1 MAGPIEPM
9 HAPGDVALFDR
20 FAHLYERFMPSTDE
34 RALQAGL
41 ALADRDVERVLD
53 VGGGTGRAARV
64 LDVPQRIVIDAA
76 GGMLAE
82 ARKRRLDCVR
92 ADAATLPIAEE
103 SIDAVVIVDALHHV
117 ADQTSALAEAKRVL
131 RPGGVLVCREFDRAT
146 FRGQALV
153 AWERLVGFDSEFFTP
168 EELAAAVER
177 VGLDA
182 AVPSRKFGF
191 TVAGV
196 KR

>member
-1 MAGPIEPM
+1 M

-20 FAHLYERFMPSTDE
+20 FARYYERFSPATNE
-34 RALQAGL
+34 RALRAGL
-41 ALADRDVERVLD
+41 ALADRDIERVLD

-64 LDVPQRIVIDAA
+64 LDGERVVIDPAH
-76 GGMLAE
+76 GMLRE
-82 ARKRRLDCVR
+82 ARRLELDGVR
-92 ADAATLPIAEE
+92 ADAATLPVAD
-103 SIDAVVIVDALHHV
+103 SSVDAVVIVDALHHV
-117 ADQTSALAEAKRVL
+117 ADQTGALAEAERVL

-146 FRGQALV
+146 VRGQALV
-153 AWERLVGFDSEFFTP
+153 AWEHLVGFDSEFFTP

-177 VGLDA
+177 AGLDA
-182 AVPSRKFGF
+182 AIPARGFGF

>member
-1 MAGPIEPM
+1 M
-9 HAPGDVALFDR
+9 HPPGDVALFDR
-20 FAHLYERFMPSTDE
+20 FAHLYERFMPATDE
-34 RALQAGL
+34 RALRAGL
-41 ALADRDVERVLD
+41 ALTDRDVERVLD

-64 LDVPQRIVIDAA
+64 LDAPERIVVDAA

-82 ARKRRLDCVR
+82 ARKQRLDCVR
-92 ADAATLPIAEE
+92 ADGAALPFAEE
-103 SIDAVVIVDALHHV
+103 CVDAVVIVDALHHI
-117 ADQTSALAEAKRVL
+117 ADQAGALAEAKRVL

-153 AWERLVGFDSEFFTP
+153 AWEGLAGFDSEFFTP

-177 VGLDA
+177 AGLDA
-182 AVPSRKFGF
+182 AIPSRKFGF